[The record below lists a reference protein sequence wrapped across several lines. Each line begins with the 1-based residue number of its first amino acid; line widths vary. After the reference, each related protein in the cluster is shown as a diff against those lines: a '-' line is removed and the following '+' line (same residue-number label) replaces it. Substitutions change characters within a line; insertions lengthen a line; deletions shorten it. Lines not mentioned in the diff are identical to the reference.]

1 MRTSPARN
9 GWQKGHPATCQG
21 VKWAAGATLAWL
33 VALTAVPGAGT
44 RPTAPPEPSPVIGQE
59 ALTQYRALRRMH
71 ARNDRF
77 GHEGWLE
84 AWTELDQRG
93 FRFEVVSERGSEYI
107 RNKVLREVLTREQD
121 IIARGHSSRADLTS
135 TNYEFGE
142 PDEQQPGE
150 RHVLLKP
157 RRKDVMLIDGR
168 MVLSADGREL
178 RRVEGRLAKNP
189 SFWTS
194 LVKVVRRYA
203 RLDGVSVPVSVES
216 TARLKIAGASYM
228 TVAYEYETVNG
239 RPVSVAG
246 RRMAAAAAVG
256 R

>member
-1 MRTSPARN
+1 MRTN
-9 GWQKGHPATCQG
+9 GWQRAHPATCQG
-21 VKWAAGATLAWL
+21 VKWAAGTTLVWL
-33 VALTAVPGAGT
+33 LTLTAIPSAET
-44 RPTAPPEPSPVIGQE
+44 PSSPTPDSTPAIGQE
-59 ALTQYRALRRMH
+59 PLTQYRALRRMH
-71 ARNDRF
+71 ARSEKF

-93 FRFEVVSERGSEYI
+93 FRFDVVSERGSDYI
-107 RNKVLREVLTREQD
+107 RKKVLRQILQLEQE
-121 IIARGHSSRADLTS
+121 AVAKGESSRADFTAS
-135 TNYEFGE
+135 NYEFSE
-142 PDEQQPGE
+142 PDVQQPGE

-157 RRKDVMLIDGR
+157 KRKDVMLIDGR
-168 MVLSADGREL
+168 MVLSPDGREL

-203 RLDGVSVPVSVES
+203 RLDGVSVPISVES
-216 TARLKIAGASYM
+216 TAKIKIAGASYM
-228 TVAYEYETVNG
+228 QVDYEYESVNG

-246 RRMAAAAAVG
+246 RRVAAAAAAG

>member
-1 MRTSPARN
+1 MRTSPARK
-9 GWQKGHPATCQG
+9 GWQKAHPATCQG
-21 VKWAAGATLAWL
+21 VKWAAGATLVWL
-33 VALTAVPGAGT
+33 MALTATPGAD
-44 RPTAPPEPSPVIGQE
+44 PSSPASPGITPAVGQE
-59 ALTQYRALRRMH
+59 PLTQYRALRRMH
-71 ARNDRF
+71 ARNERF

-121 IIARGHSSRADLTS
+121 IIARGHSSRAALTS
-135 TNYEFGE
+135 SNYEFSE
-142 PDEQQPGE
+142 PAEQQPGE
-150 RHVLLKP
+150 HHVLLKP
-157 RRKDVMLIDGR
+157 KRKDVLLVDGR
-168 MVLSADGREL
+168 MVMSPDGREL

-194 LVKVVRRYA
+194 LVKIVRRYA

-216 TARLKIAGASYM
+216 TARIKIAGASYM
-228 TVAYEYETVNG
+228 KVEYEYETVNG
-239 RPVSVAG
+239 RAVSVAG
-246 RRMAAAAAVG
+246 RRMAAAAAAA